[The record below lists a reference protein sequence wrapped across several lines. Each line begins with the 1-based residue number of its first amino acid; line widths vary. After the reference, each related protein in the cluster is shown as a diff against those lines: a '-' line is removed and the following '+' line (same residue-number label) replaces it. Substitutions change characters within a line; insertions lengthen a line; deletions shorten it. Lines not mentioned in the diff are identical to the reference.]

1 MWREKV
7 EMPEAGIGARPVD
20 DGPDALSTRWAF
32 FMIGMRVTAARAAN
46 AAGGIKD

>member
-20 DGPDALSTRWAF
+20 EGPGALSMGSVDIRRE
-32 FMIGMRVTAARAAN
+32 GNRGARAAN
-46 AAGGIKD
+46 AARGIKD